1 MICSTFKPAREVL
14 PTGDKKFLKFSKYEY
29 QLPAPFIVFGDI
41 ETLLVPESTATHDVS
56 KFGSTT
62 LNHHQL
68 CSAGYAIISM
78 DPKYNFQPK
87 LFGSEHCIRYFL
99 DSLQQD
105 YLKLK
110 KIVEHPLKMR
120 MTSEECRMYENARE
134 CWICEKEITNNQ
146 IKVADHC
153 HLTGQLRGAAH
164 NECNL
169 NYRLK
174 PSEYKLPVFFHN
186 LKGYS
191 VFLIKAVDPKIH
203 REVSAIPQSSEKYIS
218 F

>member
-1 MICSTFKPAREVL
+1 MFCERCLNPFRLQSALDKHLLICSTFKPAREVF

-56 KFGSTT
+56 KSGSTT
-62 LNHHQL
+62 LNHHQP
-68 CSAGYAIISM
+68 CSTGYVIISM

-110 KIVEHPLKMR
+110 KIVEHLLKMT

-146 IKVADHC
+146 IKVTAIY
-153 HLTGQLRGAAH
+153 LGNFVVQFTM
-164 NECNL
+164 
-169 NYRLK
+169 
-174 PSEYKLPVFFHN
+174 
-186 LKGYS
+186 
-191 VFLIKAVDPKIH
+191 
-203 REVSAIPQSSEKYIS
+203 SAT
-218 F
+218 